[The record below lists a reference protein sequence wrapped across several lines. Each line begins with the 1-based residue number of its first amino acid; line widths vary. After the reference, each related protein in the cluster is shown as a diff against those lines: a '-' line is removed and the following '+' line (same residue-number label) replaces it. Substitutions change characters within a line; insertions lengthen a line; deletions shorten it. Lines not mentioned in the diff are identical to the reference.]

1 MAGLPDEDD
10 PRLLVGAS
18 TADDAGVF
26 LVREDLALIQTV
38 DFFTPIVNDP
48 YLFGQIAA
56 ANALS
61 DVYAMGGVPL
71 TAMNI
76 CCFPVNDMPKD
87 VFREILRGGQDKIK
101 ESGAALAGGHS
112 IEDVDIKYGL
122 SVTGMVHPDR
132 VVTNAGLKPGQK
144 LVLTKPLGNGVISTA
159 YKGGLAPP
167 GSMEQAVEYMR
178 TLNRIAGEV
187 MQKVGATG
195 GTDVT
200 GFGFLGHGLEL
211 ARASRVGLVVRAND
225 VPIMDGALE
234 MASMGLVPAGS
245 HRNKTFCHKEL
256 VLSGPENPVLVDLL
270 ADTQTS
276 GGLLFGVEPERAEEA
291 LELLAESGG
300 RGWLVGEVVA
310 DHAGQMLVEL

>member
-1 MAGLPDEDD
+1 M
-10 PRLLVGAS
+10 VGAN

-26 LVREDLALIQTV
+26 LLREDLALIQTL

-87 VFREILRGGQDKIK
+87 VFRDILRGGQDKVK
-101 ESGAALAGGHS
+101 EAGAALAGGHS
-112 IEDVDIKYGL
+112 IEDTDVKYGL
-122 SVTGMVHPDR
+122 SVTGIVHPDK

-144 LVLTKPLGNGVISTA
+144 LVLTKPLGSGVITTA
-159 YKGGLAPP
+159 HKGGLAPE

-178 TLNRIAGEV
+178 TLNKLGGEV
-187 MQKVGATG
+187 MQAVGATG

-200 GFGFLGHGLEL
+200 GFGLLGHGLEL
-211 ARASRVGLVVRAND
+211 ARASRVGMVIHAVE
-225 VPIMDGALE
+225 VPLMDGALD
-234 MASMGLVPAGS
+234 MASIGLVPAGS
-245 HRNKTFCHKEL
+245 HRNKNFCAKEL
-256 VLSGPENPVLVDLL
+256 ILSGPDNPVLVDLL

-276 GGLLFGVEPERAEEA
+276 GGLLFGVEPERLDQA
-291 LELLAESGG
+291 LELLAQGGG
-300 RGWLVGEVVA
+300 RGWPVGEVTAENPGLMV
-310 DHAGQMLVEL
+310 LEL